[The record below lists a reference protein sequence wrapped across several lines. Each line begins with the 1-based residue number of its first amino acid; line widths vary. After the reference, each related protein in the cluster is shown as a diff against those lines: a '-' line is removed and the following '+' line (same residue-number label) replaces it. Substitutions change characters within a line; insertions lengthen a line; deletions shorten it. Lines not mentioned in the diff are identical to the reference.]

1 MHGIWAPKCD
11 PFEFG
16 ASRKTQKRQIPVLFG
31 PIIHGLK
38 PNEQY
43 FKVFERLRPNSARD
57 RISRN
62 RESTLT
68 LSFLDPN
75 EHDSL
80 NILSP
85 VRVIS

>member
-1 MHGIWAPKCD
+1 MPGI
-11 PFEFG
+11 G
-16 ASRKTQKRQIPVLFG
+16 TVLFHSNAHFCNPFQDRSG
-31 PIIHGLK
+31 IFGSKLI
-38 PNEQY
+38 EQY
-43 FKVFERLRPNSARD
+43 FKIFGRLRPSSARD